1 MSSFPLLSIL
11 IALPVVGAIVVLLA
25 PRKAN
30 VARGIALGFGT
41 LGLILAGLLWH
52 SYDAAAGTL
61 QFVERA
67 AWIPSLAIEYH
78 LAVDGFSLLLLV
90 LSALVTLISIV
101 ASTQVKS
108 RPSLYFALVLL
119 LEAGL
124 FGTFT
129 ALNFFHWFLFW
140 ELSLI
145 PAFFLIRLW
154 GGPKREAAATQFFVY
169 TMVGSVTLLLS
180 FLALYLATGTF
191 DFSALAQMAQQG
203 MLLPAIAAH
212 FSGNSS
218 SWLLLIFWGSFLG
231 FAVKI
236 PIIPFHTWLPEAYTE
251 APTAITILLTGAL
264 SKMGVYGLL
273 RIVLPIFSE
282 QIRWMQPLL
291 LWLAV
296 LTIVSAAA
304 AAFAQRDLKR
314 ILAYSSI
321 NHLGY
326 CVLAIFAVA
335 GSTKP
340 IESSAALS
348 GAALQLFNHG
358 VTASLLFWLVALLEQ
373 RSGGKRSINDFG
385 GLRATV
391 PAFAAIFGIAAFS
404 SLGLP
409 GLNGFIGEFLI
420 FKGSFALATWP
431 SSIAVLG
438 LFITAVLYLTVVQ
451 KVFTG
456 PTQERWNGM
465 ADLSGRERIWIA
477 PLVLLM
483 FVLGIF
489 PQLVLGLVNGSVSL
503 LVGQIR

>member
-1 MSSFPLLSIL
+1 MNTLPLLSL
-11 IALPVVGAIVVLLA
+11 LTLLPVVGAIVVLLA
-25 PRKAN
+25 PRKS
-30 VARGIALGFGT
+30 ARGIAIGFST
-41 LGLILAGLLWH
+41 LVLIFTGLLWH
-52 SYDAAAGTL
+52 SYDAGAGTL
-61 QFVERA
+61 QFVEHA

-78 LAVDGFSLLLLV
+78 LAADGFSLLLLV
-90 LSALVTLISIV
+90 LSAVVTLISLA
-101 ASTQVKS
+101 ASTQVTT
-108 RPSLYFALVLL
+108 RTSLYFALVLL
-119 LEAGL
+119 LESGL

-154 GGPKREAAATQFFVY
+154 GGQKRESAATQFFVY
-169 TMVGSVTLLLS
+169 TMAGSVTLLLS
-180 FLALYLATGTF
+180 FLALFLATGSF
-191 DFSALAQMAQQG
+191 DFAVLTQMAQQG
-203 MLLPAIAAH
+203 TLLPAIAAH
-212 FSGNSS
+212 FHGNPSN
-218 SWLLLIFWGSFLG
+218 WLLLIFWGAFLG

-236 PIIPFHTWLPEAYTE
+236 PIVPFHTWLPDAYTE

-273 RIVLPIFSE
+273 RIVLPIFTQ
-282 QIRWMQPLL
+282 QIRWVQPLL

-296 LTIVSAAA
+296 ATIVCAAA

-335 GSTKP
+335 GSVNP
-340 IESSAALS
+340 VESSAALA

-358 VTASLLFWLVALLEQ
+358 FTASVLFWLVALLEQ
-373 RSGGKRSINDFG
+373 RSDGKRKINDFG
-385 GLRATV
+385 GLRTTTPMLAT
-391 PAFAAIFGIAAFS
+391 FFSIAAFS

-420 FKGSFALATWP
+420 FKGSFALAAGP
-431 SSIAVLG
+431 SSIAAIG
-438 LFITAVLYLTVVQ
+438 LFITAAFFLTLLQ

-456 PTQERWNGM
+456 PAHERWSGM
-465 ADLSGRERIWIA
+465 ADLSSAEQIWIA
-477 PLVLLM
+477 PCVALM
-483 FVLGIF
+483 FVLGVA

-503 LVGQIR
+503 LVQQIR